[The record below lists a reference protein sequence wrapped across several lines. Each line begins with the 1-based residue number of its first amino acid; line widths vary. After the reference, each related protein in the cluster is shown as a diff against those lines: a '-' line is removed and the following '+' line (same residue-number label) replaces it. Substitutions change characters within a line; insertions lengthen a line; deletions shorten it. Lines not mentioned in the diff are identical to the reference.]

1 MKNFITRCGSL
12 TSVAVITLWCCLA
25 QADDIE
31 VYRGGASGVKPV
43 SIIVIDTS
51 GSMKEPVVLDDPEF
65 EPGTNYKE
73 AYPLD
78 TDGNA
83 INYPFDP
90 NLYYFSDSHNNGS
103 LTSTAIADLI
113 QHPFPPQALK
123 CQAAKSGIESVG
135 SASDEFKRWNTDTQV
150 WDPSIDVQTIVRK
163 YHWWYGWYDDIE
175 LTTPDTPIGSTTD
188 TNAIIECKSDE
199 EIHPTGKVL
208 NTDPNI
214 TTQYVT
220 TNQKDPNYENTW
232 DNNFRYIHSGNL
244 LNYKIYTDYYTVE
257 RIQSRMKITQDAAK
271 YVVNKMSGI
280 KLGLA
285 RFDTHT
291 YDADGGFIH
300 VAVDDIA
307 SIRQDFTT
315 AIDSYVP
322 WGGTP
327 LSETYYETAR
337 YLRGDNV
344 FYGNNSSVQLRRAG
358 REVVYYSGTSAYY
371 DNNASNT
378 YNQSFPSINT
388 SRSGNTY
395 TSPIT
400 SACQRTS
407 NIVLFTDG
415 APTGDDNANSRI
427 RKLLTDA
434 NITFNTIPTLTNSD
448 RAVLTNNCSGDGG
461 CAEELAYYLSHVD
474 QRPDL
479 AGLQTINTHII
490 GGFFDEDSKAA
501 DIKRMEDI
509 VKYGQ
514 GTFATAT
521 NKTEISE
528 AFENALSSGFDS
540 PVSFV
545 APAVSVNSYTSLEH
559 LDNLFYAMYV
569 PSANS
574 SWKGNLKYYRLSP
587 SGLVVDAEGDP
598 AIDESSGL
606 FKEATRSYWSP
617 EGTTDGDSVL
627 KGGAA
632 VNLIKE
638 NNIFTHLG
646 STKESL
652 NTTLSTSTISKDMLG
667 LPNTST
673 DVEHADVIDWLNRKQ
688 GNGTRLQMEDP
699 LHSRPVVV
707 NYGYTTNPT
716 TNNIT
721 PNGVVFVGTNSGYLH
736 AFKADKTN
744 FKEYFSYIPK
754 ELLGNANLYR
764 TADQYAPKAYG
775 VDGPINYWHKDE
787 NQDSQVNNGEKVYLF
802 FGLRRGGRHY
812 YALDISD
819 PEKPKFQ
826 WQITGGQD
834 GDFDKM
840 GESWSP
846 MTLAKVRW
854 GDSGKTKVVLLFGGG
869 YDPAEDNRTTRAP
882 HSMGNSVYMIDPETG
897 ALLWSASS
905 GDASTNLTNMTSAI
919 TSEVKNID
927 FDGDQIT
934 DYFFVSDLGGRVWR
948 FDLNSK
954 AEAIGESNFIEGAG
968 MIFDANKN
976 STDYQRFYNAPS
988 VSYFSNAETK
998 EKFLSIAIGS
1008 GFRAHPLQVAG
1019 RDSFYIIKD
1028 NNISA
1033 MPATYE
1039 TLERTD
1045 FLDIPS
1051 TRLSTAF
1058 SPKGWKHDLPTSEKV
1073 LSSPLTTNGYMYFTT
1088 FSPSPGG
1095 ANLNTCNADIGSS
1108 KAYAINFDPSYPSI
1122 TSETVDAQGIL
1133 PEPVEITVTPQG
1145 QKEFCLD
1152 NPSHESCQ
1160 PEEEDEDCEDTNS
1173 CPPPKPECEAS
1184 VSVILSGTSVIAGGS
1199 DQCELLQRNFW
1210 RSL

>member
-232 DNNFRYIHSGNL
+232 DNNFRYIHSGNF
-244 LNYKIYTDYYTVE
+244 LNFNIYSAYYTVE

-271 YVVNKMSGI
+271 YVVNKMGGI

-358 REVVYYSGTSAYY
+358 REVVYYSRIDDYY
-371 DNNASNT
+371 NNNASNT

-490 GGFFDEDSKAA
+490 GGFFDES
-501 DIKRMEDI
+501 
-509 VKYGQ
+509 
-514 GTFATAT
+514 
-521 NKTEISE
+521 
-528 AFENALSSGFDS
+528 SSGDILRYMQDIARFGKGTYAAASNQDDIAKAFRAAVTAGHDK
-540 PVSFV
+540 PVTFV
-545 APAVSVNSYTSLEH
+545 APAVSVNSYNSLEH
-559 LDNLFYAMYV
+559 LDSLFYAMFV
-569 PSANS
+569 PSTDNN
-574 SWKGNLKYYRLSP
+574 WRGNLKSYRLAP
-587 SGLVVDAEGDP
+587 NGTVVDAEGNSAVDS
-598 AIDESSGL
+598 SSGR
-606 FKEATRSYWSP
+606 FKEASRSYWTAQ
-617 EGTTDGDSVL
+617 GTEDGESVL

-632 VNLIKE
+632 ANLTKE
-638 NNIFTHLG
+638 LNILTHLSSNKG
-646 STKESL
+646 S
-652 NTTLSTSTISKDMLG
+652 LSTLISTSSISKDMLG
-667 LPNTST
+667 LSSQAST
-673 DVEHADVIDWLNRKQ
+673 EEHVALIDWLNRKQ
-688 GNGTRLQMEDP
+688 GENARLGSIASM
-699 LHSRPVVV
+699 
-707 NYGYTTNPT
+707 
-716 TNNIT
+716 
-721 PNGVVFVGTNSGYLH
+721 
-736 AFKADKTN
+736 
-744 FKEYFSYIPK
+744 
-754 ELLGNANLYR
+754 
-764 TADQYAPKAYG
+764 
-775 VDGPINYWHKDE
+775 
-787 NQDSQVNNGEKVYLF
+787 VYLAKPF
-802 FGLRRGGRHY
+802 ITKDKFSALEAYAQNSLNWILGLNPY
-812 YALDISD
+812 DMCMLD
-819 PEKPKFQ
+819 
-826 WQITGGQD
+826 GHGH
-834 GDFDKM
+834 
-840 GESWSP
+840 
-846 MTLAKVRW
+846 
-854 GDSGKTKVVLLFGGG
+854 
-869 YDPAEDNRTTRAP
+869 NAP
-882 HSMGNSVYMIDPETG
+882 
-897 ALLWSASS
+897 
-905 GDASTNLTNMTSAI
+905 
-919 TSEVKNID
+919 
-927 FDGDQIT
+927 
-934 DYFFVSDLGGRVWR
+934 DYLPQYG
-948 FDLNSK
+948 
-954 AEAIGESNFIEGAG
+954 
-968 MIFDANKN
+968 
-976 STDYQRFYNAPS
+976 FYNAKGGICNGITAG
-988 VSYFSNAETK
+988 FENRED
-998 EKFLSIAIGS
+998 IA
-1008 GFRAHPLQVAG
+1008 FNP
-1019 RDSFYIIKD
+1019 
-1028 NNISA
+1028 
-1033 MPATYE
+1033 P
-1039 TLERTD
+1039 
-1045 FLDIPS
+1045 
-1051 TRLSTAF
+1051 
-1058 SPKGWKHDLPTSEKV
+1058 
-1073 LSSPLTTNGYMYFTT
+1073 
-1088 FSPSPGG
+1088 
-1095 ANLNTCNADIGSS
+1095 
-1108 KAYAINFDPSYPSI
+1108 
-1122 TSETVDAQGIL
+1122 
-1133 PEPVEITVTPQG
+1133 G
-1145 QKEFCLD
+1145 QKDDMLQNWRWGEQWIPHGAWYLLAIM
-1152 NPSHESCQ
+1152 SQAHHL
-1160 PEEEDEDCEDTNS
+1160 
-1173 CPPPKPECEAS
+1173 S
-1184 VSVILSGTSVIAGGS
+1184 VDVK
-1199 DQCELLQRNFW
+1199 E
-1210 RSL
+1210 